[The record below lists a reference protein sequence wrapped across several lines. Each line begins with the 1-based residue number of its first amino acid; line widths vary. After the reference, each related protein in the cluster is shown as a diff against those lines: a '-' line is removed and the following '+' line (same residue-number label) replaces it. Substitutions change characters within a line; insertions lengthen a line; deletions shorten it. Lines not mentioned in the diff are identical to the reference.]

1 MAVNAI
7 RVLIADDHTL
17 FRQGLSS
24 LLQQQKGLQ
33 VVGEAVDGWEAL
45 AKAREL
51 QPHLVLMDVAM
62 PRCNGLEATRLIKR
76 DLPDVNIIMLTVSE
90 KDEDLFAAIKAGA
103 KGYLL
108 KNAEF
113 EELVR
118 AIEAVAGG
126 AAVVSPSMAVKL
138 LNEFAAVAAKDSPRI
153 RAEGPALTERETE
166 VLQLLAKGATNKEI
180 ANTLVI
186 AENTVKTHLRNILDK
201 LHLHNRIQAAAYAIR
216 EGLAP
221 EGPPTA

>member
-1 MAVNAI
+1 VNAI
-7 RVLIADDHTL
+7 KVLIADDHTL

-76 DLPDVNIIMLTVSE
+76 ELPDVNVIILTVSE
-90 KDEDLFAAIKAGA
+90 KDEDLFAAVKAGA

-126 AAVVSPSMAVKL
+126 AAVVSPSMAAKL
-138 LNEFAAVAAKDSPRI
+138 LNEFAAVAAKDSLRT
-153 RAEGPALTERETE
+153 RAEGTALTERETE

-221 EGPPTA
+221 ERPPTG

>member
-1 MAVNAI
+1 MNAI

-138 LNEFAAVAAKDSPRI
+138 LNEFAAVTAKGSPRS
-153 RAEGPALTERETE
+153 RAEGTALTERETE

-201 LHLHNRIQAAAYAIR
+201 LHLHNRIQAAAFAIR

-221 EGPPTA
+221 EGPPTT

>member
-1 MAVNAI
+1 MNAI

-138 LNEFAAVAAKDSPRI
+138 LNEFAAVTAKGSLRI
-153 RAEGPALTERETE
+153 RAEGTALTERETE

>member
-1 MAVNAI
+1 MNAI

-51 QPHLVLMDVAM
+51 QPHLVLLDVAM

-76 DLPDVNIIMLTVSE
+76 ELPDVNVIILTVSE
-90 KDEDLFAAIKAGA
+90 KDEDLFAAVKAGA

-138 LNEFAAVAAKDSPRI
+138 LNEFAAVAAKDSLRT
-153 RAEGPALTERETE
+153 RAEGTALTERETE

-201 LHLHNRIQAAAYAIR
+201 LHLHNRIQAAAYAVR

-221 EGPPTA
+221 EGPPTT

>member
-1 MAVNAI
+1 
-7 RVLIADDHTL
+7 VLIADDHTL

-51 QPHLVLMDVAM
+51 QPHLVLLDVAM

-76 DLPDVNIIMLTVSE
+76 ELPDVNVIILTVSE
-90 KDEDLFAAIKAGA
+90 KDEDLFAAVKAGA

-138 LNEFAAVAAKDSPRI
+138 LNEFAAVAAKDSLRT
-153 RAEGPALTERETE
+153 RAEGTALTERETE

-201 LHLHNRIQAAAYAIR
+201 LHLHNRIQAAAYAVR

-221 EGPPTA
+221 EGPPTT

>member
-1 MAVNAI
+1 VNAI

-51 QPHLVLMDVAM
+51 QPHLVLLDVAM

-76 DLPDVNIIMLTVSE
+76 ELPDVNVIILTVSE
-90 KDEDLFAAIKAGA
+90 KDEDLFAAVKAGA

-138 LNEFAAVAAKDSPRI
+138 LNEFAAVAAKDSLRT
-153 RAEGPALTERETE
+153 RAEGTALTERETE

-201 LHLHNRIQAAAYAIR
+201 LHLHNRIQAAAYAVR

-221 EGPPTA
+221 EGPPTT